1 MMADGTRLAMSWSDA
16 MTLRLTLDPELP
28 RLRAHARR
36 LCKNDSDASDLV
48 QDTVVRA
55 LTYEAQF
62 TEGSNLRAWLQ
73 QILRSVFITRYRRGC
88 RERRALERLAHDP
101 CAWTRRDAAPTMS
114 RLTANAEGALSGLP
128 ETFRHVVELVDLA
141 GYEYRDAAQALD
153 VPVGTVMSR
162 LHRARRALAQQL
174 TDVPTQLSNSQ
185 RAA

>member
-1 MMADGTRLAMSWSDA
+1 MAHRLA
-16 MTLRLTLDPELP
+16 LTAELP

-62 TEGSNLRAWLQ
+62 TDGSNLRAWLQ
-73 QILRSVFITRYRRGC
+73 QILRSVFITRYRRSC

-101 CAWTRRDAAPTMS
+101 CAWTQRDAAPTMS
-114 RLTANAEGALSGLP
+114 CLTANAEGALSGLP
-128 ETFRHVVELVDLA
+128 EPFRHVVELVDLA

-174 TDVPTQLSNSQ
+174 TDTPAPQLSSSQ